1 MSSLPADS
9 STAPSGAAAEDIAS
23 SADPL
28 TSAVQ
33 RVAESRERLRRQMLQ
48 GSSRE
53 RARRH
58 VAAAHA
64 EGTSPSLSMRLRA
77 VPGLGALIDT
87 VSAWWEHHPLHPLA
101 GLAEDVVHDRIS
113 PTVRRH
119 PLAVVA
125 LALAAGSALAWL
137 RPWRFI
143 VKPALLTGL
152 VSHLATRLV
161 REVPFEAIL
170 GAIVAFASSPSRDD
184 AADPAGSTT
193 ASPAE
198 ASTRTTS
205 AEAAAP

>member
-1 MSSLPADS
+1 MSGLPADS
-9 STAPSGAAAEDIAS
+9 STAASGVAAEDTAPTGDPLS
-23 SADPL
+23 SAI
-28 TSAVQ
+28 Q

-58 VAAAHA
+58 VAAARA
-64 EGTSPSLSMRLRA
+64 EGASPSLWMRLRA

-87 VSAWWEHHPLHPLA
+87 VSAWWEHHPLHPVA
-101 GLAEDVVHDRIS
+101 GLAEDMVHDRIS

-125 LALAAGSALAWL
+125 LALAAGSALAWV
-137 RPWRFI
+137 RPWRLI

-170 GAIVAFASSPSRDD
+170 GAIVAFASSPTHDE
-184 AADPAGSTT
+184 AADPVDDMTV
-193 ASPAE
+193 SPAD
-198 ASTRTTS
+198 ASTPT
-205 AEAAAP
+205 APVEAAAP